1 MKQVADRIKEL
12 RGSLTQAQAAEKLG
26 FTQQAWARYESGA
39 CEPNA
44 KTIKQLCVVFGTT
57 ADWLLGLSGESA
69 DAKAAVVASSR
80 IAELEAENARLRG
93 EVQGLRFALEAVS
106 KGVPP
111 VPASALRSRPASS
124 VA

>member
-1 MKQVADRIKEL
+1 MKKVADRLKEL
-12 RGSLTQAQAAEKLG
+12 RGTRTQADVAKMLG
-26 FTQQAWARYESGA
+26 WPYQTWGKYESGA
-39 CEPNA
+39 MEPNA
-44 KTIKQLCVVFGTT
+44 KTIRKICAVFHTT
-57 ADWLLGLSGESA
+57 SDWLLGLSGESA

>member
-1 MKQVADRIKEL
+1 MKKVCDMIKEL

-26 FTQQAWARYESGA
+26 FTQQTWARYESGER
-39 CEPNA
+39 EPNA
-44 KTIKQLCVVFGTT
+44 ITIRRLCGVFDVS

-111 VPASALRSRPASS
+111 VPASAPRARPVSS